1 MKFIQMTGKQ
11 LTEIML
17 PDEVNLD
24 QLRASGVTDD
34 SIVRVNEQGDIEIR
48 RQNHWDVIGGLL
60 GEFVDRVKRKTGLD
74 FV

>member
-17 PDEVNLD
+17 PDEVDLD